1 MSSEQGPKKPDI
13 LEVAEIL
20 GISEEDAQEE
30 LESGGQH
37 SKFGCLRRKYLQEYK
52 ETTFAA
58 YVAAGELEKHLAVL
72 AWQARERKDLIVE
85 QMKKAEGVNQK
96 LQEKDWMEYVR
107 RLQMIE
113 LEAERIVLEE
123 MVYV

>member
-52 ETTFAA
+52 EATFAA
-58 YVAAGELEKHLAVL
+58 YVAAGELENI
-72 AWQARERKDLIVE
+72 WQSLHGRRESARI
-85 QMKKAEGVNQK
+85 
-96 LQEKDWMEYVR
+96 
-107 RLQMIE
+107 
-113 LEAERIVLEE
+113 
-123 MVYV
+123 